1 MLFLLSFDSRVK
13 LSYYHDKAKANLWC
27 MSTLQQRITQARK
40 ARKLS
45 QANLAER
52 LGVTRTAC
60 SHWETGRAKPS
71 TKHIEKIAEILA
83 VDAHWLISGKKR
95 QRIQAHPDTTNR
107 HGSDSQTILLETQAG
122 YQATFDKETVKVAEA
137 YFSLSRAQ
145 RKLVREL
152 LKALKTTS

>member
-1 MLFLLSFDSRVK
+1 
-13 LSYYHDKAKANLWC
+13 
-27 MSTLQQRITQARK
+27 MSTLQQRIAQARQS
-40 ARKLS
+40 RKLS

-71 TKHIEKIAEILA
+71 TKHIERIAETLT
-83 VDAHWLISGKKR
+83 VDVHWLISGKKR
-95 QRIQAHPDTTNR
+95 RSIEPGT
-107 HGSDSQTILLETQAG
+107 DSGNLLDNTSKTVLLETQAG

-145 RKLVREL
+145 RKLVRDL
-152 LKALKTTS
+152 LNALKTKDKDR